1 MALLDLTGRR
11 WALRVMWELTEAGN
25 PLTFRDLRDRCAQMS
40 SSVLTRRLDELR
52 EAHLVTHDDTGY
64 MTTPLGLDRSNAYS
78 HSSNGAANGP
88 RNSTK
93 STRRPTTTIGG
104 QLQPRGM
111 LELTDQTRSF
121 SPGVRCQRRTPAPSA
136 GQQTKVGDPR
146 SGERLD
152 ADPDVCERE

>member
-64 MTTPLGLDRSNAYS
+64 TTTPLGLDLVKR
-78 HSSNGAANGP
+78 
-88 RNSTK
+88 
-93 STRRPTTTIGG
+93 
-104 QLQPRGM
+104 LQPLIEWSGKWAE
-111 LELTDQTRSF
+111 ELHQEHTTNQ
-121 SPGVRCQRRTPAPSA
+121 QR
-136 GQQTKVGDPR
+136 Q
-146 SGERLD
+146 
-152 ADPDVCERE
+152 